1 MMQRFQATLDLL
13 RHYGRAFSAA
23 WKVRDAL
30 ATPNR
35 LDHELAFLPASLELV
50 ERPVHPAPR
59 WAMVLISA
67 LAVLVVLVSVVGRL
81 DIVVSSH
88 GKLVPGVRV
97 KVVQPAVTGV
107 VQRILVQDGQ
117 RVHAGDLLMQL
128 DPTQASADAD
138 KTHAGRLAAA
148 LGEARASALLDAQR
162 QGKPPRL
169 APVAGASADDMGQ
182 AQRHADGVYLEYR
195 DRLSSAEATTRQR
208 EAELE
213 TTRFQIG
220 KLKATVP
227 LARQQADDFKSLVD
241 RKYVTETDYLD
252 KESAALQQ
260 EHEMVAQSSH
270 AHELEAAISA
280 QRAELASI
288 TSQYV
293 RAQLDALEKA
303 RQELTQDIGDETK
316 ATTRRA
322 FMDLRAPANGTVQQL
337 QMHTVGGVVSA
348 AQTVMEIVPDDALEV
363 ESTIEN
369 KDVGFVRVGQPV
381 SVKIEAFPYT
391 RYGTI
396 EGVVTL
402 VATDA
407 VPDRRTGLAF
417 VAHIRIPTDHMQVGD
432 QRIQLTPGMAVTAE
446 IKTGRQS
453 VASFLIDPLL
463 QTGQESLR
471 ER

>member
-1 MMQRFQATLDLL
+1 MKQRFEATRELM

-23 WKVRDAL
+23 WKIRGAL
-30 ATPNR
+30 EPKPR
-35 LDHELAFLPASLELV
+35 LDHELAFLPATLELV

-59 WAMVLISA
+59 WAMVIVSA
-67 LAVLVVLVSVVGRL
+67 LAVLAILVATLGHL
-81 DIVVSSH
+81 DIVISSH

-107 VQRILVQDGQ
+107 VQRILVQDGK
-117 RVHAGDLLMQL
+117 RVNAGDLLMQL

-148 LGEARASALLDAQR
+148 LSAARASALLAAQR
-162 QGKPPRL
+162 QGKPPHVD
-169 APVAGASADDMGQ
+169 PVDGASGEAT
-182 AQRHADGVYLEYR
+182 AQSQRLADGVYMEYL
-195 DRLSSAEATTRQR
+195 DKLSSAQAVTRQR

-213 TTRFQIG
+213 TTHLQIG
-220 KLKATVP
+220 KLKATMP
-227 LARQQADDFKSLVD
+227 LARQQANDYKSLVD

-260 EHEMVAQSSH
+260 EHEMSAQSSH

-293 RAQLDALEKA
+293 RTQLDALDKA
-303 RQELTQDIGDETK
+303 RQELAQDIGDETK
-316 ATTRRA
+316 AATRRA
-322 FMDLRAPANGTVQQL
+322 LMDLRAPTSGIVQQL
-337 QMHTVGGVVSA
+337 TVHTVGGVVTA
-348 AQTVMEIVPDDALEV
+348 AQSVMEIVPDDTLEV

-402 VATDA
+402 VSTDA
-407 VPDRRTGLAF
+407 VADRRTGLAF
-417 VAHIRIPTDHMQVGD
+417 VAHVKIAADHIRAGE
-432 QRIQLTPGMAVTAE
+432 QRVQLTPGMAVTAE

-453 VASFLIDPLL
+453 VASFLMDPLL
-463 QTGQESLR
+463 QTAQESMR